1 MITPKQQ
8 AKIDEIMDEFNFHKV
23 HDLMVHLE
31 WKWFG
36 AEGGTPTPGDIRRTA
51 RNLLQDICRRTQK
64 EPFYHLHGG
73 SGGLSVRRW
82 GGVDKFGP
90 WENFSLS
97 FQLEY
102 WETEEDDKN
111 TILNTI
117 N

>member
-23 HDLMVHLE
+23 HDLMDHLD

-36 AEGGTPTPGDIRRTA
+36 AEGGTPTPGEIRRTA
-51 RNLLQDICRRTQK
+51 RNLLQDLCRRTQK

-73 SGGLSVRRW
+73 TGGLSVRRW
-82 GGVDKFGP
+82 GGVDEFGP

-111 TILNTI
+111 TILNTL